1 MCLRYAGLCYTNL
14 DSESWTKI
22 SPSGLPKLVN
32 PLREFLMVPEQ
43 RLCALNF
50 LLSFRKTGYTP
61 RMVETTSITEDKLS
75 NLFEKGIQGTYFTQS
90 CKIRHT
96 ISSDKSYRRV
106 WREVLE
112 EAFPAKSRDK
122 RILNLRKSSDVLHTS
137 TKKGPNGKC
146 IPSAALDFL
155 ALSKESINMD
165 LFFNI
170 KRLAYLTRNKSLVK
184 LINGFNKDEVLNKE
198 VYNSWTNASNKL
210 MTSRLSIKKDENWGK
225 KRLFAIGDY
234 FSQSSLIGIHDFMF
248 SWLHQQPGDGTF
260 CQDHVADIVREWTG
274 DEEITGVDS
283 ADLSSAT
290 DHIPVKLLY
299 EIVLQ
304 MFGKD
309 IAESWFVIMTDRE
322 FHVPW
327 DEEIKIRYNT
337 GQPLG
342 LLTSW
347 AAMSIWHHLIYRM
360 SHRLAGI
367 EYQVPRKGRSKSD
380 IKPGYVVL
388 GDDSSNV
395 SSEVTTFYNNIVVE
409 HCDIGVSKKKG
420 FSPGQIDQRRI
431 RKLNLNKHYN
441 KTAELAKR
449 VFCNGSEV
457 TTVPSTI
464 IVHGLQTPNEY
475 CQALLE
481 VRRRISPTQELLGD
495 LSMSLLSLHNN
506 KRAAFEQSTF
516 PLWPVLPKELTKPT
530 LEILGRDNAVVFS
543 DEYLAL
549 LELDIHSI
557 EEMTKISLHGRITQS
572 LNDSFVHLMEKFQK
586 LDEGTLSKWQN
597 TGLHLE
603 SMHTLWGLV
612 LIQYHTRLHKAEMQL
627 RTVIEKRLASRLT
640 NVISYPELAALS
652 ARLKTIMDL
661 DDLIEDRYR
670 ETISP
675 DQEVSKLIGTVTNMS
690 LKPLPL
696 MYISASLSLFD
707 QTLPLCV
714 THLR

>member
-1 MCLRYAGLCYTNL
+1 MCLRYAGLCHTDL
-14 DSESWTKI
+14 DPESWTKM
-22 SPSGLPKLVN
+22 SSSGLPKLVN
-32 PLREFLMVPEQ
+32 PLKEFLMIPEE
-43 RLCALNF
+43 RLFALNF

-61 RMVETTSITEDKLS
+61 IMVDTTSITEDKLS
-75 NLFEKGIQGTYFTQS
+75 NSFEKGIQGTYFTQS
-90 CKIRHT
+90 CEIRAT
-96 ISSDKSYRRV
+96 ISSDKSYRQV

-122 RILNLRKSSDVLHTS
+122 RILNLRRGSNVLHTS

-146 IPSAALDFL
+146 IPSSALDFL
-155 ALSKESINMD
+155 ALSKDNETKD

-170 KRLAYLTRNKSLVK
+170 KRMGYLTRNKSLIK
-184 LINGFNKDEVLNKE
+184 SLNSFNKDKVLNTDI
-198 VYNSWTNASNKL
+198 YNSITENKITL

-234 FSQSSLIGIHDFMF
+234 FSQSSLTGIHDFMF

-260 CQDHVADIVREWTG
+260 CQDYVAEIVREWTG
-274 DEEITGVDS
+274 DEQIRGVDS

-304 MFGKD
+304 MFGED
-309 IAESWFVIMTDRE
+309 IADSWFIIMTDRV

-327 DEEIKIRYNT
+327 DDKARIRYNT

-347 AAMSIWHHLIYRM
+347 AAMSIWHHLVYRM

-367 EYQVPRKGRSKSD
+367 KYEVPRKGRSKSD

-388 GDDSSNV
+388 GDDSSNI
-395 SSEVTTFYNNIVVE
+395 SSNVTTFYNNIVVG

-420 FSPGQIDQRRI
+420 FSPDQIDQRRVL
-431 RKLNLNKHYN
+431 KLGLNKYFN

-449 VFCNGSEV
+449 VFCNGLEV

-464 IVHGLQTPNEY
+464 IVNGLQSPNEY

-481 VRRRISPTQELLGD
+481 LRRRLGPTQELLGD
-495 LSMSLLSLHNN
+495 LSVSFLLLHNN
-506 KRAAFEQSTF
+506 KRAACEQSTF
-516 PLWPVLPKELTKPT
+516 PLWPALPRELTGPT
-530 LEILGRDNAVVFS
+530 LEILVRDHNVTFS

-549 LELDIHSI
+549 LELDTHSI
-557 EEMTKISLHGRITQS
+557 EEMTKIALNGKITQS
-572 LNDSFVHLMEKFQK
+572 LNDSFIHLMENFQK
-586 LDEGTLSKWQN
+586 LDDGSLSKWQN
-597 TGLHLE
+597 TNLHLD
-603 SMHTLWGLV
+603 SMQTVWSMVLV
-612 LIQYHTRLHKAEMQL
+612 QYYMRLQKAEMQL
-627 RTVIEKRLASRLT
+627 RTVLEKRLASRLT
-640 NVISYPELAALS
+640 KVISYPEIATLS

-661 DDLIEDRYR
+661 DDLISDRYR
-670 ETISP
+670 KAISP
-675 DQEVSKLIGTVTNMS
+675 DEEVSKLIGTITGMS

-696 MYISASLSLFD
+696 MSLSASLSLFD
-707 QTLPLCV
+707 QTLPPCV